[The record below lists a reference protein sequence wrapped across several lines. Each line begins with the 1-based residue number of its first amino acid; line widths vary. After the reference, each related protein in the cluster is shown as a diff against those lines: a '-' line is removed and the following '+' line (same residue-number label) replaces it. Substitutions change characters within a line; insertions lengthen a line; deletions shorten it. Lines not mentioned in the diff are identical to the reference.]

1 MTFAAPRS
9 GRIIW
14 PSGVLLATLMVV
26 LAVVQLTRG
35 EAGWFVWFQLI
46 VNVCWGVAFAWLS
59 YLTFFVP
66 SVRMDAE
73 TVFWRAVVTK
83 RFQDVRLRD
92 IAGYRMQD
100 SFDLRLRL
108 HSGEERSIHLS
119 QIAKRDRKALVAAI
133 AKIVDERTIAI

>member
-1 MTFAAPRS
+1 MDGAEERLMTFAAPRS

-66 SVRMDAE
+66 SVRIDRRQLLLPVPAK
-73 TVFWRAVVTK
+73 VIVADHCQWDR
-83 RFQDVRLRD
+83 R
-92 IAGYRMQD
+92 
-100 SFDLRLRL
+100 
-108 HSGEERSIHLS
+108 ERS
-119 QIAKRDRKALVAAI
+119 ARNRDARQLTQVYS
-133 AKIVDERTIAI
+133 